1 MDVSAYIRKLKND
14 PQFMANVTSWQRNPG
29 PARPVRG
36 LSRRA
41 GFPHCGNA
49 PGPGH

>member
-14 PQFMANVTSWQRNPG
+14 PQFMANVTSWQVT
-29 PARPVRG
+29 PARPARYG
-36 LSRRA
+36 A